1 MLTRLIVFFAY
12 WLKASERYRNAK
24 VFFYNLLENPQ
35 SRLKSY
41 FDIFMIMLVMTS
53 IFALIYEVDHGTGP
67 VTEVIEYVVVGI
79 FVAEYLLRGWL
90 YSDSH
95 KIILERYEK
104 AKYLNVRFR
113 LGKAVAAAIAKKIE
127 YLLSPLALI
136 DLLAILPSY
145 RPLRILRVFFLFR
158 LFKLFRYSSSIKLF
172 ADVLASKRFEL
183 YTLIIFMAFLVFI
196 ASTAIYLF
204 ENPQHGGQISHL
216 FDAFYWAVVTLAAV
230 GYGDITPQTTG
241 GKLVT
246 IALILSGIWVLS
258 FFTSIIV
265 TALQDKLHTMR
276 ENRIFVELKRFEHF
290 IIICGFGRVG
300 QEIARQLLKDRQ
312 NFIIIDNNESNVL
325 TAKQRGFL
333 AIHDDASRNEVLEN
347 AGINRGAIAVL
358 CTTGDDVINVYIA
371 LSCRALNPQIQ
382 IISRANNKKNVNKLY
397 QAGANNVVQP
407 YEIAGMLTAEYVGQ
421 PVAFE
426 AIMGILSEEK
436 QILMDTLIV
445 YPGSLLEKR
454 KIDEL
459 DFKQRN
465 LMLLGVISNN
475 PVHQKRRSRYQVRNQ
490 HFYFNPEADFEL
502 QGDDIVVVVGRQYS
516 IDFFKDQIEKSR
528 LQMRKSH
535 EAHSRIR
542 R

>member
-1 MLTRLIVFFAY
+1 MLTRLLVFFAY
-12 WLKASERYRNAK
+12 LLKTSERYRKAK
-24 VFFYNLLENPQ
+24 SFFFNLLENPQ
-35 SRLKSY
+35 SKLKSY
-41 FDIFMIMLVMTS
+41 FDIFMIMLVMGS
-53 IFALIYEVDHGTGP
+53 IFSLIYEVDHGVDATS
-67 VTEVIEYVVVGI
+67 EAIELIVVSI

-90 YSDSH
+90 YSDTH
-95 KIILERYEK
+95 LIILEHYEK
-104 AKYLNVRFR
+104 AKYLNIRFDLTKALR
-113 LGKAVAAAIAKKIE
+113 TALGKKIE
-127 YLLSPLALI
+127 YMLSPLALI

-145 RPLRILRVFFLFR
+145 RPLRILRVFILFR
-158 LFKLFRYSSSIKLF
+158 LFKLFRYSNSIKLF

-183 YTLIIFMAFLVFI
+183 FTLIIFMGFLVFI
-196 ASTAIYLF
+196 ATTAIYLF
-204 ENPQHGGQISHL
+204 ENPEHGGQIGHL

-246 IALILSGIWVLS
+246 VGLILSGIWVLS

-265 TALQDKLHTMR
+265 TALQDKLHTLG
-276 ENRIFVELKRFEHF
+276 ENRIFAELNRFDNF

-325 TAKQRGFL
+325 IAKQRGFL
-333 AIHDDASRNEVLEN
+333 AIHDDASKNEVLEN
-347 AGINRGAIAVL
+347 AGINSGATAVL

-371 LSCRALNPQIQ
+371 LSCRALNPEIQ
-382 IISRANNKKNVNKLY
+382 IISRANSKHNVNKLY
-397 QAGANNVVQP
+397 QAGANSVVQP

-436 QILMDTLIV
+436 QILMDSLIV
-445 YPGSLLEKR
+445 YPGSPLEKR
-454 KIDEL
+454 KIAEL

-475 PVHQKRRSRYQVRNQ
+475 PIHQKRRSRYRVRNQ
-490 HFYFNPEADFEL
+490 HFYFNPEPDFEL
-502 QGDDIVVVVGRQYS
+502 QVDDIVVVFGRQYS
-516 IDFFKDQIEKSR
+516 IDYYKDQIEKSR
-528 LQMRKSH
+528 LQPGAKR
-535 EAHSRIR
+535 
-542 R
+542 